1 MKSGIVAEI
10 ARAFLEANH
19 ELPNR
24 TAAKI
29 LRQQNPKIAMT
40 VEQWREKVRRIRGA
54 KGVKERKRTAD
65 KSLFKPVGWQ
75 INAMPATVSV
85 KRQDVQISGKNRVLV
100 LSDIHIPYHD
110 ENALKSAV
118 EFGVKVKPSIILL
131 NGDIGDFYGVSR
143 HSKDPRRELSQELE
157 AIRQFLFWLRKQFP
171 KARILYKVGNHED
184 RLHRFM
190 LSRAPELLGI
200 NHFTLSSFLHF
211 DELKIELVES
221 LQLIRLG
228 FLPVYHGHELPQG
241 MSSPVN
247 PARGIWMRVQESL
260 LCGHWHRTSEH
271 TESTGLE
278 KRLSSCWST
287 GCLCDLSPDY
297 AIVNRWNHGFAV
309 IEIDDAGQYEV
320 SNYKIING
328 KIY

>member
-1 MKSGIVAEI
+1 MKCGIVGQI
-10 ARAFLEANH
+10 TRDFLTANPDI
-19 ELPNR
+19 PNR
-24 TAAKI
+24 TAAI
-29 LRQQNPKIAMT
+29 LLRKANPKIAMT
-40 VEQWREKVRRIRGA
+40 VEQWRNNVRLARGL
-54 KGVKERKRTAD
+54 KGQSNRDNTTD
-65 KSLFKPVGWQ
+65 KTLFKTPGWQ
-75 INAMPATVSV
+75 SNIMPATVSV
-85 KRQDVQISGKNRVLV
+85 KRHDVSITGKNKVLI

-118 EFGVKVKPSIILL
+118 EFGRKVKPSIILL

-184 RLHRFM
+184 RLHRFL

-200 NHFTLSSFLHF
+200 QHFSLSSFLHF
-211 DELKIELVES
+211 DEMKIELIES
-221 LQLIRLG
+221 LQLVRLG
-228 FLPVYHGHELPQG
+228 LLPVYHGHELPQG
-241 MSSPVN
+241 ISSPVN

-309 IEIDDAGQYEV
+309 VEIDDSGQYEV